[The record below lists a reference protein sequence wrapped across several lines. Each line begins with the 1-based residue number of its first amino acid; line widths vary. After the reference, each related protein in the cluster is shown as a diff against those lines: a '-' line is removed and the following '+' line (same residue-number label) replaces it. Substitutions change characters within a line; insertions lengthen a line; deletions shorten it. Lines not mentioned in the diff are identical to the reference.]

1 MAGRGADEGRRK
13 LPGSGRGNP
22 SRQRPE
28 ARPRGLK
35 SPQWSAE
42 RRASVTTEATRLA
55 RRVGRLRQPS
65 RRPRK
70 PPRFSALRSL
80 KGAQDGR
87 RRTRRRKEYGRRS
100 VGYLKFES
108 DEFGRRNTLGVML
121 GLDPGIYDETPRI
134 EVLRKFLV
142 AELLHGL
149 PGQAR
154 Q

>member
-1 MAGRGADEGRRK
+1 MDVELTKGAESGLDRGGESLPSA
-13 LPGSGRGNP
+13 PGSTAP
-22 SRQRPE
+22 
-28 ARPRGLK
+28 GLK

-42 RRASVTTEATRLA
+42 RRASVTTEVTRLA

-108 DEFGRRNTLGVML
+108 DDSGDATHSASCSGLTRASMMRR
-121 GLDPGIYDETPRI
+121 
-134 EVLRKFLV
+134 
-142 AELLHGL
+142 
-149 PGQAR
+149 
-154 Q
+154 